1 MSDIPHMREATY
13 MKQRVLS
20 DPRELISVA
29 APLAFELGVDA
40 DYDTE
45 PSLYIEQVRA
55 IDPRYR
61 NTKGEQRSI
70 SRQDVA
76 ERAHLMTDDLL
87 APAVM
92 TTAEAMGI
100 TTPAYPFDEFS
111 KTVNAVLVTGGVLS
125 AMRERVDF
133 AKTSGIRMI
142 DLVGSDR
149 PVQKAELEQLEQE
162 GHNPTD
168 FKSEYELSA
177 LVAAQLEVGMF
188 APNTINPDNLDVIRE
203 YVLGHKAIGRLAVV
217 TTALYVP
224 FTKTDSGVVAA
235 ALREPVTIDVYAAES
250 DPTKVA
256 ARKVDVYRS
265 EIARTLVGAVRWH
278 AENKRRGRY

>member
-1 MSDIPHMREATY
+1 MSDIPNMREATY
-13 MKQRVLS
+13 MRQHILG
-20 DPRELISVA
+20 DPRELIRVA
-29 APLAFELGVDA
+29 TPLAFELGVDA
-40 DYDTE
+40 DYDAE

-111 KTVNAVLVTGGVLS
+111 KTVGAALVTGGVLS
-125 AMRERVDF
+125 ALRERVTF
-133 AKTSGIRMI
+133 AKTSGIKI
-142 DLVGSDR
+142 IELVGSDR

-162 GHNPTD
+162 GHNPAD
-168 FKSEYELSA
+168 FKTEYDLSV
-177 LVAAQLEVGMF
+177 LVATQLGVGMF

-217 TTALYVP
+217 TTALYVS
-224 FTKTDSGVVAA
+224 FTTADAGVVAA
-235 ALREPVTIDVYAAES
+235 ASREPVNISVYAAES

-265 EIARTLVGAVRWH
+265 EIARTLVGAARWH